1 MNHLGQR
8 RQTVGSARCIR
19 YHIRTSIILGVVHT
33 DNIHWRIIGG
43 CRDDNLLGPTAQMG
57 LGLVRGSKDTGRFTN
72 VGGPDRSPGNVRWIL
87 LIKELDYGSSL
98 AIVNDER
105 VRGHVGGDGA
115 GIFAMDRVV
124 LEEVGGVVEGEEGV
138 VDGDGHDIAGMFEG
152 GAADET
158 ADATEAVDSDFH
170 SHGGWMIEEMDC

>member
-1 MNHLGQR
+1 
-8 RQTVGSARCIR
+8 
-19 YHIRTSIILGVVHT
+19 
-33 DNIHWRIIGG
+33 
-43 CRDDNLLGPTAQMG
+43 
-57 LGLVRGSKDTGRFTN
+57 
-72 VGGPDRSPGNVRWIL
+72 
-87 LIKELDYGSSL
+87 
-98 AIVNDER
+98 
-105 VRGHVGGDGA
+105 
-115 GIFAMDRVV
+115 MDRVV